1 MAGFE
6 SHRIDHLNIGVSDAE
21 RARDFYVAALR
32 PLGIKL
38 LHSIPPEGAEPH
50 GDQARIGGPIYG
62 FGEGHKPFFWLVGN
76 ARVGD
81 GTHIAFSAES
91 PAMVDAFYQAALA
104 AGGTDNGAPGHR
116 HYHPDYYG
124 AFVRDPDGI
133 NVEAVCHAPQA
144 RT

>member
-1 MAGFE
+1 MTTTTTGGTIVMVGT
-6 SHRIDHLNIGVSDAE
+6 RKGLWIGRSDE
-21 RARDFYVAALR
+21 AREEWEFT
-32 PLGIKL
+32 G
-38 LHSIPPEGAEPH
+38 PH
-50 GDQARIGGPIYG
+50 FDMEEVYSCMVDP
-62 FGEGHKPFFWLVGN
+62 
-76 ARVGD
+76 RVGD